1 MGISCIYSVENKI
14 NGKRYIGQAVD
25 YERRVKEHQ
34 SRYSKDNSKSTRSHF
49 YRAIRKYGIENFT
62 FSVLEEC
69 SIKELNA
76 LEKKY
81 IKEYDTFKNGYNM
94 TEGGQ
99 NDKPNRKLEEEDVI
113 FLREIYN
120 SKTTLSRKEVWEK
133 YFKEK
138 ITFDY
143 FTNLWNGVH
152 WQEIMPEVFTQ
163 ENKDYY
169 TSKFGQGGKKGVF
182 SDEEVLTIR
191 KRYVVESATKIYA
204 DYKSRISFRGFEAAL
219 RGQSYQH
226 LPIYKKKEKMWV
238 PYNPNIE
245 PSLIGGSYENI

>member
-62 FSVLEEC
+62 FSILEEC
-69 SIKELNA
+69 SIEELNA

-113 FLREIYN
+113 FLRELYN
-120 SKTTLSRKEVWEK
+120 SKTELFQRDIWEDF
-133 YFKEK
+133 FKEK
-138 ITFDY
+138 VTFNY
-143 FTNLWNGVH
+143 FRSLWKGYT
-152 WQEIMPEVFTQ
+152 WQDIMPEVFTE
-163 ENKDYY
+163 ENKKFYQ
-169 TSKFGQGGKKGVF
+169 SKVGSGNRKSAF
-182 SDEEVLTIR
+182 SDVEVLELR
-191 KRYVVESATKIYA
+191 KRYVTESAASIAA
-204 DYKSRISFRGFEAAL
+204 DYEDRISLRGMEALL
-219 RGQSYQH
+219 RGQNYQH
-226 LPIYKKKEKMWV
+226 LPIYKKREKRWV
-238 PYNPNIE
+238 NNNID
-245 PSLIGGSYENI
+245 SLQGGEHHGEV